1 VTTFEEFLLE
11 PAIVSETSPEPSGLV
26 SQVRGR
32 GALRMMYG
40 ETYDRFGPTFDALK
54 YYSWLGLA
62 SQLLAA
68 EGVPAA
74 AEVVIADTATTRN
87 ASADEAEKLL
97 RDGAAHAARM
107 NQVCTDLG
115 LPVSVIL
122 MSSFID
128 EPPFQ
133 ERLEEVRKTFAASE
147 VAAESIRQTVPER
160 YRAEEE
166 AKGWVYALEEV
177 ATIAPYDIKVGPP
190 RERFYDD
197 PARVVAGEVGWNPL
211 CSVWL
216 RPALPLGLP
225 PSTFVRDRDLGTFG
239 VTPYKAGSL
248 GLQANRVLLDQQMVK
263 SAQELLTATVP
274 IPKPGVPNPMLEFA
288 NTCELIRWAAGGPA
302 PEAFP
307 SVRFFAGEAKKDDL
321 VAGCLSIVE
330 EIAQRLHF

>member
-1 VTTFEEFLLE
+1 MTTFEEFLRE
-11 PAIVSETSPEPSGLV
+11 PAIVLETSPDLLA
-26 SQVRGR
+26 QVRGR
-32 GALRMMYG
+32 GSVRMMYG
-40 ETYDRFGPTFDALK
+40 ETYDRFGPTFDSLK

-97 RDGAAHAARM
+97 RNGAAHAERM

-133 ERLEEVRKTFAASE
+133 ERLEKVRKTFAASE

-197 PARVVAGEVGWNPL
+197 PARVVAGEVGWSPL

-263 SAQELLTATVP
+263 TAQDLLTATVP

-302 PEAFP
+302 PESFP
-307 SVRFFAGEAKKDDL
+307 SARFFAGEAKKEDL
-321 VAGCLSIVE
+321 VAGCLAVVE
-330 EIAQRLHF
+330 DIARRLHF

>member
-1 VTTFEEFLLE
+1 VSTFEQFLLE
-11 PAIVSETSPEPSGLV
+11 PAVVSETSPEPAGLLT
-26 SQVRGR
+26 QVRRR
-32 GALRMMYG
+32 GPLRMMYG
-40 ETYDRFGPTFDALK
+40 ETYDRFGPTFDSLK

-62 SQLLAA
+62 SRLLAA
-68 EGVPAA
+68 EGIEAA

-87 ASADEAEKLL
+87 ASPEDAERLL
-97 RDGAAHAARM
+97 RSGATHAERM

-115 LPVSVIL
+115 LPVSVVL

-128 EPPFQ
+128 SVPFQ
-133 ERLEEVRKTFAASE
+133 ERLEEVRKTFAASP

-160 YRAEEE
+160 FREEEE

-197 PARVVAGEVGWNPL
+197 PARVVAGVVGWNPL
-211 CSVWL
+211 CSVFL

-225 PSTFVRDRDLGTFG
+225 PSTFVRDRDLATFG

-248 GLQANRVLLDQQMVK
+248 GLQANRVLLDQQMRK

-302 PEAFP
+302 PDAFP
-307 SVRFFAGEAKKDDL
+307 SARFLAGEIKKDDL
-321 VAGCLSIVE
+321 VAGCLSVIEQV
-330 EIAQRLHF
+330 ADRLRF